1 MATVDQIAPGKTA
14 TFSGAVVALLAAA
27 IFINYVDRGNLAT
40 AAPLIQGE
48 LNLSNT
54 QIGVLISAF
63 SWIYVPGQL
72 LAAWLVSRIN
82 AYRTLAIGLALWSLA
97 TVLTGFATGFAALF
111 ALRILLGLGESA
123 GFPASSKLLAQHL
136 PAHRLGSANAMI
148 SAGVSLG
155 PAGGILF
162 GGLLIAHSGW
172 RVLFVAFGCLSVLW
186 LGPWLVATR
195 DLSRVG
201 RQVQAAAEPT
211 YRALMARRELWA
223 AAFGHFAYTYPFY
236 LVLSWLPL
244 YLVKAQGYSLSAMA
258 ELGGLVYVLSAT
270 ISLGAGSLADRWMAR
285 GASSNR
291 ARKTLI
297 GAAGAIGI
305 VSMLMCA
312 FGDSKL
318 AVAGL
323 LLSSLSAGLGSFNLY
338 AIAQTLAGPTAAG
351 KWVGL
356 QNCIGNISGIVAPI
370 VTGVI
375 IDVTGRFSLAFVAA
389 ALMYAIGL
397 FCWTFGIR
405 RIEPIIWR

>member
-1 MATVDQIAPGKTA
+1 L
-14 TFSGAVVALLAAA
+14 FRSFAV
-27 IFINYVDRGNLAT
+27 
-40 AAPLIQGE
+40 QK
-48 LNLSNT
+48 
-54 QIGVLISAF
+54 
-63 SWIYVPGQL
+63 
-72 LAAWLVSRIN
+72 
-82 AYRTLAIGLALWSLA
+82 
-97 TVLTGFATGFAALF
+97 
-111 ALRILLGLGESA
+111 
-123 GFPASSKLLAQHL
+123 PA
-136 PAHRLGSANAMI
+136 
-148 SAGVSLG
+148 VG
-155 PAGGILF
+155 PA
-162 GGLLIAHSGW
+162 
-172 RVLFVAFGCLSVLW
+172 
-186 LGPWLVATR
+186 
-195 DLSRVG
+195 
-201 RQVQAAAEPT
+201 
-211 YRALMARRELWA
+211 
-223 AAFGHFAYTYPFY
+223 
-236 LVLSWLPL
+236 LPL

-270 ISLGAGSLADRWMAR
+270 ISLGAGALADRWMAR

-312 FGDSKL
+312 FGDLKL

-323 LLSSLSAGLGSFNLY
+323 LLSSLCGGVRSFNLY

-397 FCWTFGIR
+397 FCWTVGIR

>member
-1 MATVDQIAPGKTA
+1 M
-14 TFSGAVVALLAAA
+14 FRSFAV
-27 IFINYVDRGNLAT
+27 
-40 AAPLIQGE
+40 QK
-48 LNLSNT
+48 
-54 QIGVLISAF
+54 
-63 SWIYVPGQL
+63 
-72 LAAWLVSRIN
+72 
-82 AYRTLAIGLALWSLA
+82 
-97 TVLTGFATGFAALF
+97 
-111 ALRILLGLGESA
+111 
-123 GFPASSKLLAQHL
+123 PA
-136 PAHRLGSANAMI
+136 
-148 SAGVSLG
+148 VG
-155 PAGGILF
+155 PA
-162 GGLLIAHSGW
+162 
-172 RVLFVAFGCLSVLW
+172 
-186 LGPWLVATR
+186 
-195 DLSRVG
+195 
-201 RQVQAAAEPT
+201 
-211 YRALMARRELWA
+211 
-223 AAFGHFAYTYPFY
+223 
-236 LVLSWLPL
+236 LPL

-270 ISLGAGSLADRWMAR
+270 ISLGAGALADRWMAR
-285 GASSNR
+285 DASSNR